1 MFCYFYSG
9 THRPLWGVFGEYKFL
24 PKQRWLHNLEHGAI
38 VMLYHP
44 CADRNEVN
52 LLKKIVKNCLYK
64 HIITPY
70 NLLEPNR
77 VSDFYRFQGCSH

>member
-1 MFCYFYSG
+1 MKNFSG
-9 THRPLWGVFGEYKFL
+9 THRPLWPKYGEYKYV

-44 CADRNEVN
+44 CADEREIAK
-52 LLKKIVKNCLYK
+52 LKRIIQKCLFR

-70 NLLEPNR
+70 NGLTTDR
-77 VSDFYRFQGCSH
+77 VSKRINKSKKNK